1 MSTTN
6 LNTNGPTDS
15 PVQRNLIFVFPPP
28 PTVWVQFENGMQ
40 MGFTPSPVQ
49 HLQSVLHGVP
59 LFGSPAGGEANGNNS
74 NNAFLNALNE
84 LFQRAQEQQRGP
96 PPTSKLFLDN
106 LPLKMW
112 TQDML
117 KTASQT
123 DCVIC
128 LSEFEKDDKVISL
141 PCGHTFHRDCGMT
154 WLIEHNVC
162 PTCRY
167 QLPTQT
173 EASTAQ
179 AATQTTPTATS
190 EPEQEPSLQGAAVN
204 VTGVRR
210 QRPTET
216 SRPRDVRQRVDEP
229 TLTLVDEDMDLDLM
243 LEEEAERF
251 VKEEMEQRRFVSN
264 DDGVEIQ
271 HCDIEEVLHEKSSL
285 SPHDSE

>member
-6 LNTNGPTDS
+6 NTSGSTES
-15 PVQRNLIFVFPPP
+15 TQQQTPVQRNFIFVLPPP
-28 PTVWVQFENGMQ
+28 PTVWVQFNNGMQ
-40 MGFTPSPVQ
+40 MGFTPSPAQ
-49 HLQSVLHGVP
+49 HLQSVLNGVP
-59 LFGSPAGGEANGNNS
+59 LFGSPSGGEANGNNS
-74 NNAFLNALNE
+74 NGFLNALNE
-84 LFQRAQEQQRGP
+84 LFQRAQEQQHGP
-96 PPTSKLFLDN
+96 PPTSKPFLDK

-112 TQDML
+112 TQDMQ
-117 KTASQT
+117 KTESQT

-141 PCGHTFHRDCGMT
+141 PCGHTFHKDCGMT

-173 EASTAQ
+173 ESTTAQ
-179 AATQTTPTATS
+179 AATQTTPGATS
-190 EPEQEPSLQGAAVN
+190 EPGQEPQVAAVS

-216 SRPRDVRQRVDEP
+216 NHPRDVRQRVDED
-229 TLTLVDEDMDLDLM
+229 VDMDLM

-251 VKEEMEQRRFVSN
+251 VKEEIEQRQSVSN
-264 DDGVEIQ
+264 EDGVEIQ
-271 HCDIEEVLHEKSSL
+271 DCDVEEFLHERSSL
-285 SPHDSE
+285 SHQDWD